1 MSDAVNYKRH
11 ARRYLRAAR
20 RIGPLAAADALI
32 LFLAFSLLYSV
43 RTGSFFFHTTYTLRF
58 VVFAIITTA
67 IALYFTGSYKR
78 IWTRTSGHEVSIIL
92 NGTLLALS
100 TVLVVNLIAQPRPLP
115 VSVLLVTY
123 LVALS
128 GFVGIRYRSR
138 VISGMEWRWRAVW
151 HHEFP
156 PPDTRTLIVGAGEA
170 GQITAWRLKHRFL
183 NGRSGHRVVGYV
195 DDDPDKQGLFVEGA
209 PVLGTCGAI
218 PTIAQTQ
225 KIDLIVFAIHN
236 VSGARFR
243 EILSLCEHTQAR
255 IKIVPDVFNL
265 LNNDEQAPVLRD
277 VEAEDLLGRQ
287 PISWYDEVD
296 ASPITGK
303 VVLITGAAGSIGAE
317 LCRQMLNYHPVRLI
331 LLDNNESGLN
341 DLYVDLKIQH
351 PDRDIVAVLAD
362 ITHPARL
369 DAIFARY
376 KPQLVYHAAAYKH
389 VPLLEDYPQ
398 EAIRV
403 NVGGTLNVA
412 QVAQKHRAERFVL
425 ISTDKAVNPSSVM
438 GASKRVCELLTQALS
453 ALPENRTVFAAVR
466 FGNVLGS
473 RGSVVPIF
481 TRQIEA
487 GGPVTVTDPHMV
499 RFFMS
504 IPEAVNLVIQA
515 ACLTE
520 GDDLFML
527 RMGDPVPIVELAERM
542 IRLRG
547 LRPQIDIPITFTG
560 VRPGEKLTEELHT
573 NTEKTYATI
582 HPDIVR
588 LNGTICEWQP
598 HAFVAQAREIIDL
611 GLDVNGTA
619 LHRLTQL
626 AESVRCAETHTAD
639 RVVVLE

>member
-1 MSDAVNYKRH
+1 MSGAIDYKRH
-11 ARRYLRAAR
+11 VRRYLRAAK
-20 RIGPLAAADALI
+20 RIGPLAAADALM
-32 LFLAFSLLYSV
+32 LFAAFSLLYSV
-43 RTGSFFFHTTYTLRF
+43 RTGSLFFHATYTLWF
-58 VVFAIITTA
+58 VVFAIITTL
-67 IALYFTGSYKR
+67 ITLYLTGSYKR
-78 IWTRTSGHEVSIIL
+78 IWSQTSGHEVSIIL
-92 NGTLLALS
+92 KGTLLALS
-100 TVLVVNLIAQPRPLP
+100 SVLVVDLVAQPRPLP
-115 VSVLLVTY
+115 LSVILVTY

-128 GFVGIRYRSR
+128 GFVGLRYRSR
-138 VISGMEWRWRAVW
+138 VISGMGWRWRAVW

-170 GQITAWRLKHRFL
+170 GQITAWRLKHRFQ

-195 DDDPDKQGLFVEGA
+195 DDDDDKQGLFVEGA
-209 PVLGTCGAI
+209 PVLGRCETI
-218 PTIAQTQ
+218 PDIVQAQN
-225 KIDLIVFAIHN
+225 IDLIVFAIHN
-236 VSGARFR
+236 ISGARFR
-243 EILSLCEHTQAR
+243 EILSFCEHTPAR

-265 LNNDEQAPVLRD
+265 LNSDEQAPLLRD

-296 ASPITGK
+296 ASPVTGK
-303 VVLITGAAGSIGAE
+303 TVLVTGAAGSIGAE
-317 LCRQMLNYHPVRLI
+317 LCRQMLRYRPVRLI
-331 LLDNNESGLN
+331 MLDNNESGLN

-362 ITHPARL
+362 ITHCARL
-369 DAIFARY
+369 DTVFAKY

-389 VPLLEDYPQ
+389 VPLLENYPQ
-398 EAIRV
+398 EAIRI

-412 QVAQKHRAERFVL
+412 QVAQEHGAERFVL

-560 VRPGEKLTEELHT
+560 VRPGEKLTEELLTDSEISH
-573 NTEKTYATI
+573 ATI

-588 LNGTICEWQP
+588 LNGTKCDWQP

-611 GLDVNGTA
+611 ELDMNGTA
-619 LHRLTQL
+619 PHRLTQL
-626 AESVRCAETHTAD
+626 AESARCTEAHAAD
-639 RVVVLE
+639 RVVALE